1 LVSKRRE
8 IITKMEL
15 KLKTLTTTLLSL
27 LLMIA
32 FTSTKAETTKFYSA
46 QGDSVNLLAE
56 FSLFYE
62 YYKNKEYESAEPHG
76 WIVIDKDPSKFLQYK
91 PFKKME
97 DIIFYLHDSVATT
110 DEQKQELA
118 QKALKLYDRAVEVG
132 AKNPGYFMLRKA
144 YVIEQ
149 WTDAT
154 PEEKIDAYVKA
165 LEKNPDADPFYKDRL
180 GLLYIKNATEEN
192 GYKMKALDLY
202 SALSEADPE
211 NDVWISRIDGL
222 AENID
227 ELVDIRKKAWDLDK
241 ENMEKAWK
249 YAETCGRAEYYEKAI
264 EPMEFLVKK
273 APDVVTYWKK
283 LASLYQK
290 VDRTDDAIKA
300 YKTLIKLDPNNRDN
314 YFNIAII
321 YQKLDQLSVAR
332 SYLQKAQKASSEP
345 WDMPIFVE
353 AQLYEQAARNCGS
366 FDWMDKCVYKLASDT
381 YVKAARIGGP
391 MSTAAVERVKALE
404 NSVPQQEDYFFRNYK
419 SGDEIKITGGC
430 YDWINRS
437 IYVK

>member
-1 LVSKRRE
+1 
-8 IITKMEL
+8 MEL
-15 KLKTLTTTLLSL
+15 KLKTLKTTLFSL
-27 LLMIA
+27 VLLFA
-32 FTSTKAETTKFYSA
+32 VTSVKAEINTNYFLA
-46 QGDSVNLLAE
+46 EGDSINLLAE

-76 WIVIDKDPSKFLQYK
+76 WTVLENDPSKFLQYK

-97 DIIFYLHDSVATT
+97 DVLFYLHDSVATSEE
-110 DEQKQELA
+110 EQNQLA
-118 QKALKLYDRAVEVG
+118 DKALKLYDRALEVG
-132 AKNPGYFMLRKA
+132 AKDPTYFMLRKA

-149 WTDAT
+149 WSKARPDSV
-154 PEEKIDAYVKA
+154 INAYILA
-165 LEKNPDADPFYKDRL
+165 LENDPNADSFYKDRL

-202 SALSEADPE
+202 SALSEEDPE

-227 ELVDIRKKAWDLDK
+227 ELVDIRKRAWDLDK

-249 YAETCGRAEYYEKAI
+249 YAETCGRAEYYDRAIIPLEYLVEKS
-264 EPMEFLVKK
+264 
-273 APDVVTYWKK
+273 PDVVTYWKK

-290 VDRTDDAIKA
+290 VDRTDDAIRA
-300 YKTLIKLDPNNRDN
+300 YKTLINLDLSNRDN

-332 SYLQKAQKASSEP
+332 SYLQKAAKASAEP
-345 WDMPIFVE
+345 WDMPFFVE

-366 FDWMDKCVYKLASDT
+366 FDWIDKCVYKLASDT
-381 YVKAARIGGP
+381 YIKASRVGGAI
-391 MSTAAVERVKALE
+391 SSASVDRVKALE
-404 NSVPQQEDYFFRNYK
+404 NSVPQQEDYFFRSLK
-419 SGDEIKITGGC
+419 SGDEIKIEGGC
-430 YDWINRS
+430 YDWIKKS